1 MFGYSGIS
9 WHSVISPAMPPRP
22 IVDPLAGGYRRI
34 PVAQIG
40 ADIFCDTRIISCEIA
55 DLAAKPELAM
65 ENCDIEVQKFVDH
78 VDFTIFAATV
88 RSGKPLRSLSLLARN
103 FLPWNVMRFLRDR
116 AGIAQNSSLPRM
128 SQAKAQQMIR
138 EHHQN
143 MEQRLQSSEF
153 LFGDTPGIA
162 DFSAYHL
169 LWFSKR
175 IRGGNPLADHPNAQ
189 AWLERM
195 FKFGHGEK
203 HSMSKSA
210 AFAAASENQ
219 ARIITDDL
227 KNDPMIGENVSIGPD
242 DYAKDRVSGVL
253 VGSGDLRWILA
264 RETDQFGTINVH
276 FPKSGFTL
284 ES

>member
-227 KNDPMIGENVSIGPD
+227 KND
-242 DYAKDRVSGVL
+242 AKDRVSGVL